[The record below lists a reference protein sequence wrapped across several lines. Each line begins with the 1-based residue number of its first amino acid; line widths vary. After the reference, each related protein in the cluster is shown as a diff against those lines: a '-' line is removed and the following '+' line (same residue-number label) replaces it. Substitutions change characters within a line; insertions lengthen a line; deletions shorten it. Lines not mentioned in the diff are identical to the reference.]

1 MKLCEEELW
10 TPHYAGDR
18 CVVLEFGKVIDR
30 RLVDQV
36 VSMNARISAALLEDK
51 LAGVLEC
58 VPTFRS
64 LAVIYDP
71 LLIHP
76 KQLIEQLQELDSNT
90 VQRSDSSAKRFV
102 IPVHY
107 GGESGPDLEE
117 VATLTGLDEQQ
128 VIDLHEQTEFSVYML
143 GFLPGF
149 AFLGDTPKALHLP
162 RRTEPRVRV
171 PAGSVAIAMQ
181 LTGVYPWDSP
191 GGWHILGKC
200 PVPLFDATDEQ
211 PVLFKAGDTVKFKAI
226 NYEEFE
232 AITEQK
238 ISGQFNRDTLL
249 PGVVADA

>member
-1 MKLCEEELW
+1 MQHKEDSW
-10 TPHYAGDR
+10 IPHFAGDR
-18 CVVLEFGKVIDR
+18 CLVLEFGKTIDR
-30 RLVDQV
+30 HLVDQV
-36 VSMNARISAALLEDK
+36 VAMNALISAALLEDK
-51 LAGVLEC
+51 LDGVLEC

-71 LLIHP
+71 LRTHP
-76 KQLIEQLQELDSNT
+76 QSLIEELRQLDADE
-90 VQRSDSSAKRFV
+90 VQRTANNTSRFT

-107 GGESGPDLEE
+107 GDESGPDLAE
-117 VATLTGLDEQQ
+117 VATLTGLAEQH

-200 PVPLFDATDEQ
+200 PIPLFDAQHDQ
-211 PVLFKAGDTVKFKAI
+211 PVLFKAGDTVKFKSI
-226 NYEEFE
+226 SLEEFND
-232 AITEQK
+232 ITEQK
-238 ISGQFNRDTLL
+238 TRGQFDRNTLVSETEC
-249 PGVVADA
+249 GS

>member
-1 MKLCEEELW
+1 MQLKEDPW
-10 TPHYAGDR
+10 IPHFAGDR
-18 CVVLEFGKVIDR
+18 CLVLEYGKKIDR
-30 RLVDQV
+30 LLVDQV
-36 VSMNARISAALLEDK
+36 VAMNARISAALLENK
-51 LAGVLEC
+51 LDGVLEC

-71 LLIHP
+71 LRTHP
-76 KQLIEQLQELDSNT
+76 QRLIEELRQLDADAVRHRAGNT
-90 VQRSDSSAKRFV
+90 SRFT

-107 GGESGPDLEE
+107 GDESGPDLSE
-117 VATLTGLDEQQ
+117 VASLTGLDEQR

-149 AFLGDTPKALHLP
+149 AFLGDTPKPLHLP

-200 PVPLFDATDEQ
+200 PIPLFDAQHDQ
-211 PVLFKAGDTVKFKAI
+211 PVLFKAGDTVKFKSI
-226 NYEEFE
+226 SLEEFND
-232 AITEQK
+232 ITEQK
-238 ISGQFNRDTLL
+238 TRGQFDRNTL
-249 PGVVADA
+249 VSETECES